1 MPLQPLAKQ
10 KGCET
15 EEAMYPLGNR
25 GLPWQRGQVDSIHL
39 EKNSGSERAIMPFL
53 EQWKVLPSML
63 HWTSGSDS
71 LLTFL
76 ETVAAATVGP
86 EERFLP
92 AAADDRRASS
102 AIAADCAADRLE

>member
-1 MPLQPLAKQ
+1 
-10 KGCET
+10 
-15 EEAMYPLGNR
+15 
-25 GLPWQRGQVDSIHL
+25 
-39 EKNSGSERAIMPFL
+39 MPFL
-53 EQWKVLPSML
+53 AQLKVLPSML
-63 HWTSGSDS
+63 HWTSGPNS

-92 AAADDRRASS
+92 AAADDRCAPT